1 MLPMDR
7 EKLKEIVINQHKR
20 TRTDQEFFINRQRY
34 PQLSE
39 LLALP
44 HAVVVMGVRRC
55 GKSTLLNQF
64 MQEHFN
70 NQFFYLNFE
79 DERLLSFTV
88 NDFEM
93 LYEIFV
99 ELFGERN
106 VFYFDE
112 IQNIDHWEMYVRRK
126 QESGY
131 KFFLTGSNA
140 SLLSKEMG
148 TKLTGRHVDL
158 ELFPFSFFE
167 YLQFHQWDTQEFDF
181 YDSTL
186 RGRLYHGYI
195 QYLQQGGFP
204 EFIKYLNPEILI
216 QTYED
221 ILFRDIVNR
230 YEIKDIKSL
239 RELALYLITNLAKP
253 FSYTKLKNTLGFGS
267 VNTVKNYIQY
277 LEDSYL
283 LFTINQFSY
292 SLHEQA
298 VNNKKVYV
306 IDNGLA
312 DIISFQFSRNKGP
325 FLENLVFLE
334 LRRRYSDICYYKT
347 DHHQEID
354 FAILQG
360 KKIEKLIQVSDDI
373 SIEKTRKREIGA
385 LVKALSETKL
395 DQGLLLTDHH
405 QETLKIDNKTII
417 IQPVYQWLLSKW

>member
-1 MLPMDR
+1 MDR
-7 EKLKEIVINQHKR
+7 EKLKEIVLSQKKR
-20 TRTDQEFFINRQRY
+20 IRSAEESFIDRQRY

-39 LLALP
+39 FLPLP

-64 MQEHFN
+64 MQEHFD
-70 NQFFYLNFE
+70 NQFFHLNFE

-88 NDFEM
+88 NDFEI

-99 ELFGERN
+99 ELFGERKA
-106 VFYFDE
+106 FYFDE
-112 IQNIDHWEMYVRRK
+112 IQNIDRWEMYVRRM

-158 ELFPFSFFE
+158 ELFPFSFHE
-167 YLQFHQWDTQEFDF
+167 YLQLHQWETKEFDF
-181 YDSTL
+181 YDSTI
-186 RGRLYHGYI
+186 RGRLYHEYI
-195 QYLQQGGFP
+195 QYLQHGGFP
-204 EFIKYLNPEILI
+204 EFLKYSKQDILI

-221 ILFRDIVNR
+221 ILFRDIVCR
-230 YEIKDIKSL
+230 HDIKDVKSL

-312 DIISFQFSRNKGP
+312 DVISFQFSRNKGQ

-334 LRRRYSDICYYKT
+334 LRRRYSDIYYYKT
-347 DHHQEID
+347 DNNQEID
-354 FAILQG
+354 FVILQG
-360 KKIEKLIQVSDDI
+360 KKIAKLIQVADDI
-373 SIEKTRKREIGA
+373 SNEKTRKREIDA
-385 LVKALSETKL
+385 LVKALSETQL
-395 DQGLLLTDHH
+395 NEGLLLTDHH
-405 QETLKIDNKTII
+405 QETLKIGNKTIV
-417 IQPVYQWLLSKW
+417 IQPVYQWLLIT